1 MTDEQLDL
9 LRRAIQSYIDYEFDT
24 RESEFPY
31 PDKHS
36 DELWNAL
43 KESFKKMENE
53 E

>member
-9 LRRAIQSYIDYEFDT
+9 LRRAVESLIDYEFDT

-31 PDKHS
+31 PNKYS

-43 KESFKKMENE
+43 KESFKND
-53 E
+53 